1 MNGDQVIEKEVAK
14 ELNITD
20 HRAQSKIGSKYTGLI
35 YPVCTTQLISLN
47 NTQIHNSRKLQ
58 NSRKHFFYYYG
69 VRLFFFSTYAE
80 YNSPI

>member
-20 HRAQSKIGSKYTGLI
+20 HRAHPSVQEVYLIKSKIGSKYTGLI

-47 NTQIHNSRKLQ
+47 NAKIHNSRKLQ
-58 NSRKHFFYYYG
+58 NSRRFGGDRGF
-69 VRLFFFSTYAE
+69 LF
-80 YNSPI
+80 NKNP